1 MAAVVSPLPSPPLPS
16 SPESLSSGSSNT
28 ASSNSCPPLPP
39 PAAAF
44 PTYTSF
50 DSPKTKAFPPHWSA
64 PTASPAG
71 STSSR
76 RHGRTSHRTA
86 QSMSQPRDP
95 SSFVAHEETHEEPAT
110 TSPPTMRRTHR
121 SSQSVSPTPISR
133 TPSVEEVDSETPKR
147 VPPRR
152 SRTLSFSAAQQAFVP
167 ARPRLSHGVGS
178 AGAFP
183 FPRLEEGKVASSV
196 ALDRT
201 SSTGSSSSVVVR
213 PPRRSRTTLSTRTVP
228 ISQRP
233 ARPGAATDYLEA
245 KVVIVG
251 SQGVGKTSLIHRS
264 TTGKFN
270 HSLSSTMGAG
280 FLTKKL
286 TIADTK
292 VHFQLWD
299 TAGGERF
306 RSLAKLYYR
315 GALAAILVYDV
326 TDESS
331 LQELK
336 FWLQELRK
344 NMSEDLIIL
353 VVGTKADLAG
363 SYPTIPLADAQRYVA
378 LCIHE
383 LGESSPD
390 STTSSTP
397 ARSREATPVA
407 RPPQVRNSFPSQPLP
422 TRTRTY
428 SSPLLSNAE
437 VPIITTTSPVSNPNA
452 PPAMTAFDDALI
464 SSRGRAVN
472 RLAQSTGPS
481 SHPPGQPPPTRFTQH
496 TRPASLSSSMTLPDL
511 SAYTLSGLA
520 NQPSA
525 AHDSLTMVRSG
536 SAGASASGT
545 SPTSSS
551 GSPTANGSQSSQNAG
566 MTHSTSAFGLM
577 SFGSSLGDLVGAS
590 ALSSRRKSQQDDL
603 HRFLQWP
610 ASSALP
616 APASSSSS
624 IAASREARALESARI
639 QRIVDDCPIE
649 VVEVSAKD
657 GFGIEECFWTIA
669 ERLIE
674 RKEEIER
681 RRVLRSRDSIVLRE
695 DDAAAVAAAG
705 AKGATGACAC

>member
-1 MAAVVSPLPSPPLPS
+1 MATLVSSIPSPPLPS

-39 PAAAF
+39 PAALF

-50 DSPKTKAFPPHWSA
+50 DSPKMKGFPPHWSA

-71 STSSR
+71 STNSQR
-76 RHGRTSHRTA
+76 QGRTSHRAA
-86 QSMSQPRDP
+86 QTMSHSRDP
-95 SSFVAHEETHEEPAT
+95 SSFLAHEGTPEEEPAT
-110 TSPPTMRRTHR
+110 TSPPMTRRTHR

-133 TPSVEEVDSETPKR
+133 TPSAKDVDSETPQR

-213 PPRRSRTTLSTRTVP
+213 PPRRSRTTLSTRIVP
-228 ISQRP
+228 TSQRP

-286 TIADTK
+286 TISDTK

-331 LQELK
+331 LQDLK

-378 LCIHE
+378 LCMHE

-390 STTSSTP
+390 STISSTP
-397 ARSREATPVA
+397 TRSREPTPVA

-422 TRTRTY
+422 TRARTY
-428 SSPLLSNAE
+428 SSPLLSTAE
-437 VPIITTTSPVSNPNA
+437 VPTVTTTPPVSNAHA

-464 SSRGRAVN
+464 SSRGRATN

-481 SHPPGQPPPTRFTQH
+481 SHPPGQPPPPRFSQH

-511 SAYTLSGLA
+511 SAYTLSSLA
-520 NQPSA
+520 GQPS
-525 AHDSLTMVRSG
+525 AHDSLQMVRSG
-536 SAGASASGT
+536 SAGAPASGT
-545 SPTSSS
+545 SPTTSS
-551 GSPTANGSQSSQNAG
+551 GSPTANGSQISQNAG
-566 MTHSTSAFGLM
+566 TAPSISAFGLM

-590 ALSSRRKSQQDDL
+590 ALSRRKSQQDDV

-610 ASSALP
+610 ASTAIP
-616 APASSSSS
+616 AASSSCSN
-624 IAASREARALESARI
+624 IAASRGARALESARI
-639 QRIVDDCPIE
+639 QQIVDDCPIE

-681 RRVLRSRDSIVLRE
+681 RRVLRNRDSIVLRE
-695 DDAAAVAAAG
+695 DDADAVAAAG